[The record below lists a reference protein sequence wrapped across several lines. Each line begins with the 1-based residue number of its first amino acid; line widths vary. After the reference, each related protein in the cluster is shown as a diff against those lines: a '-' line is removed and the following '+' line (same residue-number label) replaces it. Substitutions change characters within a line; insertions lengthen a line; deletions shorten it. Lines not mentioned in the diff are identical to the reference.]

1 MPRKPDPSPARSIY
15 CLGCRY
21 PLGGL
26 PEPRCPECGRPF
38 DPDDPK
44 TFGTVGRTEEG
55 PLVLQAFLALSLACG
70 IIVFIA
76 GAGNLF
82 SAIHLSDASAAD
94 IEWNPITQLCFFF
107 TLLTL
112 CSSWI
117 LVPLACVAMIAP
129 IVALTGNVRRPLS
142 IIALLLNVLG
152 PVLLVLSVI
161 LSYVL
166 E

>member
-1 MPRKPDPSPARSIY
+1 MPPRPDPSPARSIY
-15 CLGCRY
+15 CLGCLY

-44 TFGTVGRTEEG
+44 TFGTVGRTEEC
-55 PLVLQAFLALSLACG
+55 PLVLRVFLALSLACG

-76 GAGNLF
+76 GAGDLL
-82 SAIHLSDASAAD
+82 SVIHLSYDSAAD
-94 IEWNPITQLCFFF
+94 IEWNPITQLSVLFA
-107 TLLTL
+107 LLTL

-117 LVPLACVAMIAP
+117 LVPLACLAMIAP
-129 IVALTGNVRRPLS
+129 IVALIGKVRRPLS

-152 PVLLVLSVI
+152 PVLLVLSIV

-166 E
+166 